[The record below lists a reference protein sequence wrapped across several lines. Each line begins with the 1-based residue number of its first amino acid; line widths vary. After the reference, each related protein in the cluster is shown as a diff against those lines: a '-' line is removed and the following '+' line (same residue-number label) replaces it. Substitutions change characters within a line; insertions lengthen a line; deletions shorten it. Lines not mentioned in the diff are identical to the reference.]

1 MLQARESV
9 WTWRG
14 HCDSIRSS
22 GFNAC
27 GAIGEIN
34 DQVFVLE
41 LGLAVNDL
49 TGQGAAVVTTQ
60 AVLLFG
66 RQVLAA
72 EPKFRPVLSQETPL
86 FAPILSL
93 LCKF

>member
-1 MLQARESV
+1 M
-9 WTWRG
+9 
-14 HCDSIRSS
+14 
-22 GFNAC
+22 
-27 GAIGEIN
+27 
-34 DQVFVLE
+34 LE